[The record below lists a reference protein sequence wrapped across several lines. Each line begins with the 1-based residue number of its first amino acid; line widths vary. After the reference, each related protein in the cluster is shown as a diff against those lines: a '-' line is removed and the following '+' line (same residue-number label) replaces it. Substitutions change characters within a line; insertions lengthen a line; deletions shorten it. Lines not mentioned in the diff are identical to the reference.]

1 MAIAQPDV
9 AITPEGVTAPRIAP
23 PSPAKSKAAA
33 LAKIAKSVG
42 ITLMPHQEIAG
53 RYLTAT
59 GPDGWLFR
67 EVAIVMARQNG
78 KTEMLVPRII
88 MDLRAGKR
96 ILHTAHRMRLAR
108 KVFLRVA
115 RIIGAEAEVIRWAQG
130 QEEVFMPNGGS
141 YVTIAA
147 QRGAR
152 GESADT
158 LIVDEVREFEDFD
171 VMAAAGPTLSASED
185 PQIIYLSNA
194 GSDASVVLNDL
205 RRRGEAG
212 EDAELAYLEW
222 SASPER
228 RIDDR
233 YGWAQANPA
242 LGRLKGM
249 ARNLEKA
256 FIQYVN
262 SDPATFKTEHLC
274 QWVESMLP
282 QVVGEVD
289 WQKCRGDVSTPER
302 PAVAFN
308 MAPDGSRASAAMAW
322 PMADG
327 RVALVELM
335 DVPGHP
341 IEVERLGPDLKALI
355 VQHRARK
362 VAFASWTDAS
372 LARYLPNAKPMD
384 GKDFATACGDFARLV
399 QSGRLVWDEG
409 AHISEDLAWTARKPH
424 EASGAWH
431 AVPATP
437 ERPVTAVLAAI
448 RAVSLASAPKP
459 PMPRIG

>member
-1 MAIAQPDV
+1 MVVAQRNT
-9 AITPEGVTAPRIAP
+9 ASSLEGVTQPRIAP
-23 PSPAKSKAAA
+23 PLPAKSKADE

-42 ITLMPHQEIAG
+42 ITFMPHQVTAS

-78 KTEMLVPRII
+78 KTEMLVPRVVQ
-88 MDLRAGKR
+88 DLRAGKR
-96 ILHTAHRMRLAR
+96 VLHTAHRMRLAR

-115 RIIGAEAEVIRWAQG
+115 RIMAEEAEVIRFAQG
-130 QEEVFMPNGGS
+130 QEEIFMSNGGS

-171 VMAAAGPTLSASED
+171 VMAAAGPTLSASSD

-205 RRRGEAG
+205 RRRGEVMN
-212 EDAELAYLEW
+212 DPELAYLEW
-222 SASPER
+222 SADPAR

-233 YGWAQANPA
+233 NGWAEANPA
-242 LGRLKGM
+242 LGRLRGM
-249 ARNLEKA
+249 ERNLEKA
-256 FIQYVN
+256 FVQYVN

-274 QWVESMLP
+274 QWVETMLP
-282 QVVGEVD
+282 QLVSETD

-308 MAPDGSRASAAMAW
+308 MAPDGTRASAAMAW

-327 RVALVELM
+327 RVALVELL
-335 DVPGHP
+335 DVPGSP
-341 IEVERLGPDLKALI
+341 IDVDRLGPDLKKIA

-362 VAFASWTDAS
+362 AAFASWTDAA
-372 LARYLPNAKPMD
+372 LARYLPNAKAID
-384 GKDFATACGDFARLV
+384 GKDFATACGDFVRLV
-399 QSGRLVWDEG
+399 QAGRLVW
-409 AHISEDLAWTARKPH
+409 EDASHVSDDLSWTARKPH
-424 EASGAWH
+424 ESGTWT

-448 RAVSLASAPKP
+448 RAVSLAAAPKP
-459 PMPRIG
+459 PTPRIG